1 MEKDEKRLFT
11 ELKRASVLSG
21 IGMGLLLGIIMGLSV
36 SEVVKVIM
44 ASLTA
49 LLGVFLG
56 FEKRSFTGMDNEEYK
71 KDNTN
76 TLITALRSGSFGIA
90 VVAGILF
97 GMWIRTNEVFTIS
110 VKESVEQWTD
120 AGYHPDYARKMVA
133 FQRLGINPTTG
144 EAGPMTELQRGH
156 QSNLFSAEDVE
167 SLCATIDPD
176 LWNNDWQKAKKD
188 LIALKKAPLTEVVSA
203 IENNVPESQRFDF
216 LTGLRYLVCSMKG
229 VKTGICAFG
238 TDQTKWESYEMTSQ
252 IAIEVTK
259 LPSENQENMMKALS
273 ELVCEL
279 EKE

>member
-1 MEKDEKRLFT
+1 MEKDEKRLFA
-11 ELKRASVLSG
+11 ELKRATVLSG

-110 VKESVEQWTD
+110 VKDSVQQWTD
-120 AGYHPDYARKMVA
+120 AGYDPDYARKMVA

-144 EAGPMTELQRGH
+144 EAGPMTELQRSH

-176 LWNNDWQKAKKD
+176 LWNNDWQKAKND
-188 LIALKKAPLTEVVSA
+188 LIALKKAPLTDLVSA
-203 IENNVPESQRFDF
+203 IENNVPESQRFEM
-216 LTGLRYLVCSMKG
+216 LTGLRYLICSMKG

-238 TDQTKWESYEMTSQ
+238 TDQEKWGSYEMTSQ
-252 IAIEVTK
+252 ITAEVAK
-259 LPSENQENMMKALS
+259 LPTENQENMMKALS
-273 ELVCEL
+273 KLVCEL

>member
-1 MEKDEKRLFT
+1 MEKEEKRLFA
-11 ELKRASVLSG
+11 ELKRATVLSG

-56 FEKRSFTGMDNEEYK
+56 FEKRSFTGMDGEEYK
-71 KDNTN
+71 KDNHN

-120 AGYHPDYARKMVA
+120 AGYEPDYARKMVA

-144 EAGPMTELQRGH
+144 EVGPMTELQRGH

-176 LWNNDWQKAKKD
+176 LWNNDWQKAKND
-188 LIALKKAPLTEVVSA
+188 LIALKKAPLTDLVSA
-203 IENNVPESQRFDF
+203 IENNVPESQRFEM

-229 VKTGICAFG
+229 VKTGVCAFG
-238 TDQTKWESYEMTSQ
+238 TNLSKWGSYEMTSP
-252 IAIEVTK
+252 IAAEVSK
-259 LPSENQENMMKALS
+259 LPSENQENLMKALS
-273 ELVCEL
+273 HLVCEL
-279 EKE
+279 ERE